1 MRWGER
7 IYIVPY
13 VPRID
18 YPQPFPY
25 EYEDEEEY
33 YMLKANIKELQKE
46 IKKMG
51 KQEYLKQRKANRKG
65 AATAFNES
73 YKELKNTFSQMKKFG
88 DTEKNPS
95 FGSRVKK
102 KLRERPNKIGF
113 EIDASTKSINLSELM
128 YGPVV
133 PVPQKG
139 IKVKARKPLK
149 LKIGKRVLK
158 DHRKRFVARM
168 KAGNNYIGVFT
179 RKGEK
184 YKNASV
190 KSFATRLED
199 PETNKKI
206 SEKVL
211 IEMMKVMD

>member
-1 MRWGER
+1 MEKKWRRKNDEYDATG
-7 IYIVPY
+7 
-13 VPRID
+13 D
-18 YPQPFPY
+18 GDY

-65 AATAFNES
+65 ASTAFNES
-73 YKELKNTFSQMKKFG
+73 YKELKNIFSQMKKFG

-139 IKVKARKPLK
+139 IKVKAWSSPIDLINFKGYKFSAP
-149 LKIGKRVLK
+149 VL
-158 DHRKRFVARM
+158 
-168 KAGNNYIGVFT
+168 
-179 RKGEK
+179 
-184 YKNASV
+184 
-190 KSFATRLED
+190 L
-199 PETNKKI
+199 
-206 SEKVL
+206 
-211 IEMMKVMD
+211 